1 MSKKKNKIDS
11 EFDTN
16 LARPDNPIEKESLK
30 ATFLSHM
37 SHEFRTPLNGI
48 IGLSELLYSHP
59 KADDEITSIVKT
71 IHHSSKILLELLNNA
86 LELSKLDAN
95 TVKVQN
101 RRNHLRRFLNS
112 MRLLFEG
119 EANQK
124 GLDFFIEVDPSLPD
138 QLIYD
143 ELILSKVLTHLLG
156 NCFKFT
162 NAGEVKIEVSQKTL
176 KGNSD
181 RIIQFVIQDS
191 GIGIARGNLKN
202 VMRDFSQ
209 EDQSSK
215 KQYKGLGLGL
225 AICRKSIAIVGGT
238 ISIDSI
244 LGKGTTVSFS
254 LPMKDYSSEQVM
266 KDSSLG
272 DRPDISPSTFKN
284 LKVLVVED
292 NSVNQLVI
300 VEQLKKMGINAD
312 LAENGLEAIEANI
325 YCYYDLILM
334 DLHMPLMDG
343 FEATKKFRS
352 MFYNRETK
360 IIALSANSY
369 KDDQERCFKVGM
381 EDFLAKPVDFSVLK
395 NKLHEIVQ
403 RIEKKEVVEKLAD
416 ERSSV
421 SDLEPLSN
429 QDFDEF
435 LFSFRSLI
443 KDIQLSLK
451 KNDRDQFSIAV
462 ITIEHIVSQFFS
474 DDIHASFW
482 QDHAH
487 QLEVLYNEG
496 EKRWSDY
503 QNFVQDQVSLLSASI
518 KEKKAQGL

>member
-1 MSKKKNKIDS
+1 
-11 EFDTN
+11 
-16 LARPDNPIEKESLK
+16 
-30 ATFLSHM
+30 
-37 SHEFRTPLNGI
+37 
-48 IGLSELLYSHP
+48 
-59 KADDEITSIVKT
+59 
-71 IHHSSKILLELLNNA
+71 
-86 LELSKLDAN
+86 
-95 TVKVQN
+95 
-101 RRNHLRRFLNS
+101 
-112 MRLLFEG
+112 
-119 EANQK
+119 
-124 GLDFFIEVDPSLPD
+124 
-138 QLIYD
+138 
-143 ELILSKVLTHLLG
+143 
-156 NCFKFT
+156 
-162 NAGEVKIEVSQKTL
+162 
-176 KGNSD
+176 
-181 RIIQFVIQDS
+181 
-191 GIGIARGNLKN
+191 
-202 VMRDFSQ
+202 
-209 EDQSSK
+209 
-215 KQYKGLGLGL
+215 
-225 AICRKSIAIVGGT
+225 
-238 ISIDSI
+238 
-244 LGKGTTVSFS
+244 
-254 LPMKDYSSEQVM
+254 
-266 KDSSLG
+266 
-272 DRPDISPSTFKN
+272 
-284 LKVLVVED
+284 
-292 NSVNQLVI
+292 
-300 VEQLKKMGINAD
+300 
-312 LAENGLEAIEANI
+312 
-325 YCYYDLILM
+325 M